1 MTKPVLTISP
11 PRDKKLEHAEDLE
24 RMARILMRRS
34 EEAKA
39 LKEKEP
45 ACPSPGSYDK
55 QEP

>member
-1 MTKPVLTISP
+1 MTKSILTIGQ

-24 RMARILMRRS
+24 RMARILRRRS

-45 ACPSPGSYDK
+45 ACPSPGSPAK